1 MKTTNFGSAA
11 EAAALLA
18 DDPSMAAKVQQQ
30 IAHNAL
36 VTALLT
42 MRIGKGLTQEMVAQS
57 MGCDPSKVSRLES
70 GNDRQL
76 KWLDILAYAKALRV
90 DMSVT
95 FDDSGLPA
103 AERIKQCVF
112 RIDDDLKKLAAL
124 AQKVGGDD
132 QITREIDRF
141 YKQVLFNFLVR
152 FKQNSEKLSD
162 VIRISAQPPQA
173 CLPEPSGPHHPT
185 LAESAPTET
194 TRC

>member
-1 MKTTNFGSAA
+1 MKTTNFGSVA
-11 EAAALLA
+11 EAAAQLA
-18 DDPSMAAKVQQQ
+18 EDQSMAAKVQQE

-42 MRIGKGLTQEMVAQS
+42 MRIGKGLTQEQVAQS

-76 KWLDILAYAKALRV
+76 KWLDIIAYARALRV
-90 DMSVT
+90 DMSVI

-124 AQKVGGDD
+124 AQKIGGEDE
-132 QITREIDRF
+132 ITREIDRF

-162 VIRISAQPPQA
+162 VIRISGQPQQA
-173 CLPEPSGPHHPT
+173 RLPEQSGPDR
-185 LAESAPTET
+185 SAPPECAPAEPA
-194 TRC
+194 RH